1 MARTYDE
8 SVKYLMEK
16 GRLTEAEAKKR
27 LDGYLKAPAA
37 PASAAQPTPS
47 VNGAAAARP
56 LAPTPSQTDWEQ
68 PKTEGPYTGA
78 PITPPGAT
86 SDAVLR
92 SREYARAGRVGA
104 QVHPGEY
111 TNVADIRRLDS
122 PRAIQ
127 VGKAMGE
134 AAANPRAETMRRPL
148 VEYLMPEERS
158 GASVRAQALGDLKRR
173 EADFAQAPER
183 RALAAASSER
193 ALAERF
199 AGREDRLQ
207 AARRE
212 AEGDPSA
219 AIYLNPSPPA
229 LAPAA
234 KPSPAVVAGPPRP
247 APTPAAPPAK
257 PAPVPSDAAY
267 GPGLE
272 KADKYLLSV
281 NPGIDL
287 GRLTPEDRLAAY
299 AERKAASSKE

>member
-1 MARTYDE
+1 MNAEEYDAK
-8 SVKYLMEK
+8 VKI
-16 GRLTEAEAKKR
+16 
-27 LDGYLKAPAA
+27 
-37 PASAAQPTPS
+37 ASAKFGGDTAAGKKFVDDYLARRAAAARPTPA

-56 LAPTPSQTDWEQ
+56 LAPTPSRTDWRL
-68 PKTEGPYTGA
+68 PKADGPYTGP
-78 PITPPGAT
+78 PILPPGAP
-86 SDAVLR
+86 SDEELR
-92 SREYARAGRVGA
+92 SREYARAGRRFSGLL
-104 QVHPGEY
+104 PPEEY

-122 PRAIQ
+122 PRALQ
-127 VGKAMGE
+127 VGKAMSE

-193 ALAERF
+193 ALAERL
-199 AGREDRLQ
+199 AEQEDRLQ

-247 APTPAAPPAK
+247 APAPAAPPAK

-281 NPGIDL
+281 NPGVDVKN
-287 GRLTPEDRLAAY
+287 RWTPEERLAAY

>member
-1 MARTYDE
+1 MARDYTE

-16 GRLTEAEAKKR
+16 GGLTEAEAKAR
-27 LDGYLKAPAA
+27 LDGHLKAPAA
-37 PASAAQPTPS
+37 PSPAARPTPS
-47 VNGAAAARP
+47 VSGAAAARP
-56 LAPTPSQTDWEQ
+56 PAPTPSQTAWTQ

-86 SDAVLR
+86 SDADLR
-92 SREYARAGRVGA
+92 SREYARAQRFSEPL
-104 QVHPGEY
+104 HPGEY

-122 PRAIQ
+122 SRSLQ

-148 VEYLMPEERS
+148 VEYLLPEERS

-173 EADFAQAPER
+173 DADFAQAPDR

-193 ALAERF
+193 ALAEH
-199 AGREDRLQ
+199 EDRLQ

-212 AEGDPSA
+212 AEGAPSA
-219 AIYLNPSPPA
+219 ALYLNPSPPA
-229 LAPAA
+229 PAPAA

-247 APTPAAPPAK
+247 PPAPAAPSAK
-257 PAPVPSDAAY
+257 PAPVSAADW
-267 GPGLE
+267 PGLG
-272 KADKYLLSV
+272 KADAYILSLK
-281 NPGIDL
+281 PGADL
-287 GRLTPEDRLAAY
+287 NQWSPEQRLAFY